1 MSRLKQCLAK
11 EFEIKDLGQLRYFLG
26 MEIARSKESIM
37 VSQRKYTLD
46 LLKETGMNGCKA
58 ADTPIEANV
67 KLGEVKGGV
76 HVNAGRYQR
85 LVGKLIYLSH
95 TGPDI
100 AFAVSMVSQFMHS
113 PCEEHFEAV
122 FRILRYLKATPGKGL
137 FFGKNQ
143 QRGIEVY
150 TDADWACSI
159 TDRRSTSGYCTFIWG
174 NLVTWR
180 SKKQSVVARSSAEAE
195 FRSMAQGVCEV
206 LWLKRVLEELKQP
219 FSLPMRLYCDN
230 KSTISIAHNSVLH
243 DRTKYVEIDRHFIKE
258 KLDEGIICTP
268 FVPTVKQLADVFT
281 KSLMR
286 QPFELQ
292 VSKLGM
298 IDIFAPT

>member
-1 MSRLKQCLAK
+1 MNRLKQCLAK

-26 MEIARSKESIM
+26 IEIARSKEGIV

-46 LLKETGMNGCKA
+46 LLKETGMSGCKPA
-58 ADTPIEANV
+58 ETLIEANV

-95 TGPDI
+95 TRPDI

-113 PCEEHFEAV
+113 PCEEHFEA
-122 FRILRYLKATPGKGL
+122 
-137 FFGKNQ
+137 

-150 TDADWACSI
+150 TDADWAGSI

-230 KSTISIAHNSVLH
+230 KSAISIAHNPVLH
-243 DRTKYVEIDRHFIKE
+243 DRTKHVEIDRHFIKE

>member
-1 MSRLKQCLAK
+1 
-11 EFEIKDLGQLRYFLG
+11 
-26 MEIARSKESIM
+26 
-37 VSQRKYTLD
+37 
-46 LLKETGMNGCKA
+46 
-58 ADTPIEANV
+58 
-67 KLGEVKGGV
+67 
-76 HVNAGRYQR
+76 
-85 LVGKLIYLSH
+85 
-95 TGPDI
+95 
-100 AFAVSMVSQFMHS
+100 MHS

-122 FRILRYLKATPGKGL
+122 FRILRYLKATPEKGL

-150 TDADWACSI
+150 IDADWAGLI

-195 FRSMAQGVCEV
+195 FRSMAQGECEV

-230 KSTISIAHNSVLH
+230 KSAISIAHNSVLH
-243 DRTKYVEIDRHFIKE
+243 DKTKYAEIDRHFIKE